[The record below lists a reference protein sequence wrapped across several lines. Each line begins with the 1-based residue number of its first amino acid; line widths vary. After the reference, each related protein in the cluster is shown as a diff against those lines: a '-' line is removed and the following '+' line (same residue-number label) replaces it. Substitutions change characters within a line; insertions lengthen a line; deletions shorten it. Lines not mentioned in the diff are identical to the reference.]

1 MAVRS
6 GQFSRRL
13 PLPALPILDRMLFGE
28 LARTLTVVLLVLVSI
43 IISKKFLA
51 ILVRAIEGEIASET
65 IFMLLGLKLVAVITS
80 LLPAALFTS
89 IVIVLGRMYR
99 DNEMVALIFAGM
111 SPLLLL
117 RAVLL
122 FALPVAILS
131 AFLSLEVMP
140 WSERAGQQLIKADE
154 KLSDL
159 RSIKP
164 GRFNEFSQGDVV
176 LYAESMDFEKES
188 MQDIFVQ
195 SRQGDATGV
204 IIAEKAHLE
213 THDDDTHFLVLE
225 KGRRYQGVPGRAD
238 YVISTFDAYGLRID
252 APNHNRM
259 TLKRDSTASSE
270 LWIQAQPRD
279 LAELF
284 NRMGVPISCLLL
296 GLLAIPLSRTRPRE
310 GSWRSLLAAFLT
322 YIIYE
327 NGRKILQSQMIS
339 GKIGLGTAS
348 ATLYLATLGLLVV
361 LMLRQNGWPRL
372 STASSGA
379 SSGRVS

>member
-6 GQFSRRL
+6 GQFSRRHSLPVL
-13 PLPALPILDRMLFGE
+13 PLIDRMLFGE
-28 LARTLTVVLLVLVSI
+28 LAKTLLVVLLILASI

-65 IFMLLGLKLVAVITS
+65 IFMLLALKLVAVFTS

-89 IVIVLGRMYR
+89 IMIVLGRMYR
-99 DNEMVALIFAGM
+99 DNEMVSLVFAGM
-111 SPLLLL
+111 SPLTLI
-117 RAVLL
+117 RGVML
-122 FALPVAILS
+122 FTLPVAVL
-131 AFLSLEVMP
+131 AGFLSLEIMP

-164 GRFNEFSQGDVV
+164 GRFNEFRQGDVV
-176 LYAESMDFEKES
+176 LYAESMDFEDET
-188 MQDIFVQ
+188 MHDIFVQ

-213 THDDDTHFLVLE
+213 THEDDEHFLVLE
-225 KGRRYQGVPGRAD
+225 KGRRYQGIPGRSD

-252 APNHNRM
+252 APGHNKM
-259 TLKRDSTASSE
+259 TLKRDGTASSE
-270 LWIQAQPRD
+270 LWSQSQPRD

-284 NRMGVPISCLLL
+284 NRIGVPVSCVLL
-296 GLLAIPLSRTRPRE
+296 GLMAIPLSKTRPRE
-310 GSWRSLLAAFLT
+310 GSWKSLLTAFLC
-322 YIIYE
+322 YIVYE

-339 GKIGLGTAS
+339 GKIGLATAS
-348 ATLYLATLGLLVV
+348 LSLYLVTLLILTV
-361 LMLRQNGWPRL
+361 LMSRQNGWLRMTKTPPMG
-372 STASSGA
+372 GA
-379 SSGRVS
+379 